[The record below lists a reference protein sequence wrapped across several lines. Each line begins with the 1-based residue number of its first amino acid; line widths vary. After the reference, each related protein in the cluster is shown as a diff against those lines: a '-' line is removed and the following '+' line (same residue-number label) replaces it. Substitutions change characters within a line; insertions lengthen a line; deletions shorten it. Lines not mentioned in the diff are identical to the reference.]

1 MVQPAQ
7 SDLSSRHL
15 VPVDAVGPAVSSKA
29 DHSDPQKLQLAT
41 RGSLDGKPKCLIFGC
56 TKPTW
61 TGEPMEFCS
70 RQCREEWW
78 MRGQPPFGP
87 PPPDPP
93 LPPIPRPSLSC
104 AHGAGVEPAWEPE
117 DKRDPWQP
125 HDPFNQQDHENYQE
139 YLALVDEEKKEVE
152 AQTTIQIYWILG
164 TFALLTVG
172 WIFTP
177 SGLL

>member
-15 VPVDAVGPAVSSKA
+15 VPIDAVGPALKSRSN
-29 DHSDPQKLQLAT
+29 DCQLVP
-41 RGSLDGKPKCLIFGC
+41 RGFLDGKPKCLIFGC
-56 TKPTW
+56 NKPTW

-87 PPPDPP
+87 PPPEPP

-104 AHGAGVEPAWEPE
+104 AHGVGHEPAWEPE
-117 DKRDPWQP
+117 EKKDPFQP
-125 HDPFNQQDHENYQE
+125 HDPFTQDEGLQE
-139 YLALVDEEKKEVE
+139 YLMLMDEEKKEVE
-152 AQTTIQIYWILG
+152 NQTMIQIYWIMG
-164 TFALLTVG
+164 TFAVLTVG

-177 SGLL
+177 IGLI